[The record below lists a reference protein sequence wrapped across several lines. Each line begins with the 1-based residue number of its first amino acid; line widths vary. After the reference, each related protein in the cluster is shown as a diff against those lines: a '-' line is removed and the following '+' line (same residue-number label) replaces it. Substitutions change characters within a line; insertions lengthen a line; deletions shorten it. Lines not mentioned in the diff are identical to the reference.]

1 MIKDGAL
8 SAGSINSERKQMSKY
23 DDMVAARQA
32 FYAAWT
38 SWLVDANH
46 NPEDAADERI
56 ATVSALDQLFS
67 LSLRATKQMDNRG

>member
-1 MIKDGAL
+1 
-8 SAGSINSERKQMSKY
+8 MSKY

-46 NPEDAADERI
+46 NLEDVADEHI
-56 ATVSALDQLFS
+56 ATVRGLYQLFA
-67 LSLRATKQMDNRG
+67 LSLRATRQMDNRG